1 LQAAPEVNCG
11 QTRRAPQKKKNRWVE
26 FSRLSRVVNADHGTL
41 DVAHGATHFTRNAL
55 YREQQ
60 NADGSD
66 ESASVKVD
74 NTQVQSIPAMGS
86 VGLVPARSSGSS
98 NSRGALMLEVEYSH
112 L

>member
-1 LQAAPEVNCG
+1 L
-11 QTRRAPQKKKNRWVE
+11 VE

-41 DVAHGATHFTRNAL
+41 DVAHGATHFTGNAL

-74 NTQVQSIPAMGS
+74 NTQVQSIPAMGR
-86 VGLVPARSSGSS
+86 A
-98 NSRGALMLEVEYSH
+98 
-112 L
+112 